1 MVGRPKIPRN
11 RKVSFHIACA
21 LANETGELLEDLS
34 TMTKRPLGSL
44 AREAICVMLE
54 KEKPAI
60 LEWRKT
66 HLEAAE

>member
-1 MVGRPKIPRN
+1 M
-11 RKVSFHIACA
+11 SFHIACA

-44 AREAICVMLE
+44 AREAICVLE
-54 KEKPAI
+54 KEKADI
-60 LEWRKT
+60 QEWRKA

>member
-1 MVGRPKIPRN
+1 MGRPCLGNKKLN
-11 RKVSFHIACA
+11 FHIAAA
-21 LANETGELLEDLS
+21 LSVETGELLEDLS

-54 KEKPAI
+54 KEKAAI
-60 LEWRKT
+60 LEWRKA